1 MPYCDIDV
9 IKERL
14 PESNL
19 VHLTD
24 DTSASQIDP
33 EKVDEAIADADA
45 IIDSHLSERYS
56 VPLVSVPKL
65 IKRLS
70 ADLAIYNLYSR
81 KYDTEMPD
89 AMRNRYKD
97 AIAMLEKIA
106 SGRMHLPDVH
116 GNNGPVTPETTRV
129 TKTAEERLFGKGTL
143 DQW

>member
-1 MPYCDIDV
+1 MPYCDIDA

-24 DTSASQIDP
+24 DASTSQID
-33 EKVDEAIADADA
+33 EAKVDEAIADADA

-65 IKRLS
+65 IVRISVDLS
-70 ADLAIYNLYSR
+70 IYMLYTR
-81 KYDTEMPD
+81 KYESEMPET
-89 AMRNRYKD
+89 MRARYKD
-97 AIAMLEKIA
+97 AVALLEKIA
-106 SGRMHLPDVH
+106 KGTTHLPDVD
-116 GNNGPVTPETTRV
+116 GNNGPVKPETTRV
-129 TKTAEERLFGKGTL
+129 TKTTDQRLFGSATL